1 MTLPPPP
8 PFKRDKTGDAVALLT
23 VSEMYTADSLAIAK
37 GTPGVVLME
46 NAGAAVAQAIVAR
59 WTPRPVVVLCGPGA
73 NGGDGFVVAR
83 FLTQAGWPV
92 RLGLLGDQGALKGD
106 AALAAAAWAGP
117 VEPAGPAMLADAELV
132 VDALLGAGLTRPV
145 EGAAADLV
153 AAMAGKTVVAVDLP
167 SGVHGDDGHVLGAA
181 PHARLTVT
189 FYRKK
194 PGHVLAPGRFLCGE
208 IVVADIGIPDS
219 VLDIIQ
225 PRHWENAPTL
235 WRGLFPQPRPDGHK
249 FQRGHAVVLGGGAM
263 TGAARLAAR
272 AALRAGAGLVTV
284 ACPSS
289 ALPIYAAGSPSL
301 IVEPADDDAA
311 FTALLRDKRKN
322 AVLLGPGAG
331 VGAVTR
337 ARALAA
343 LEAEKSCVLDADA
356 LTSFADEPQNLLDRL
371 DDRCLLT
378 PHEGEFARLFNEHDF
393 DGRGASK
400 LARVRAAAAYSGAV
414 VLLKGA
420 DTVVAAPDGR
430 ATVNTLASRW
440 LATAGSGDVLG
451 GIALGLMTQ
460 GMPTYEAACAAA
472 WLHGAAGVRL
482 GPGLI
487 AEDLPD
493 ALPAVLRELL
503 G

>member
-8 PFKRDKTGDAVALLT
+8 PFKRDKVGDPLALLT
-23 VSEMYTADSLAIAK
+23 VSEMYTADSLAIGK
-37 GTPGVVLME
+37 GTPGIVLME
-46 NAGAAVAQAIVAR
+46 NAGAAVAQAIMAR
-59 WTPRPVVVLCGPGA
+59 WSPRPTVVLCGPGN

-83 FLTQAGWPV
+83 LLTQAGWPV
-92 RLGLLGDQGALKGD
+92 RLGLLGERGALKGD
-106 AALAAAAWAGP
+106 AALAADAWTGA
-117 VEPAGPAMLADAELV
+117 VEPADSAMLTDAELV

-145 EGAAADLV
+145 EGATADLI

-167 SGVHGDDGHVLGAA
+167 SGVHGDDGQALGASPQA
-181 PHARLTVT
+181 DLTVT
-189 FYRKK
+189 FFRKK
-194 PGHVLAPGRFLCGE
+194 PGHVLTPGRFQCGE
-208 IVVADIGIPDS
+208 IVVADIGIPGS
-219 VLDIIQ
+219 VLDVIQ
-225 PRHWENAPTL
+225 SNHWENAPAL
-235 WRGLFPQPRPDGHK
+235 WRRLFPQPRSDGHK
-249 FQRGHAVVLGGGAM
+249 YQRGHAVVLGGGSM

-301 IVEPADDDAA
+301 IVEAADDDGA
-311 FTALLRDKRKN
+311 FAALLGDKRKN

-337 ARALAA
+337 ARVLAA

-356 LTSFADEPQNLLDRL
+356 LTSFADEPENLLDRL

-378 PHEGEFARLFNEHDF
+378 PHEGEFARLFNQHGLES
-393 DGRGASK
+393 RALSK
-400 LARVRAAAAYSGAV
+400 LARARAAAAYSGSV

-430 ATVNTLASRW
+430 AAVNTLASPW

-460 GMPTYEAACAAA
+460 GMPTFEAACAAA

-493 ALPAVLRELL
+493 ALPAALRDLL

>member
-8 PFKRDKTGDAVALLT
+8 LFKRDKVADPLALLT
-23 VSEMYTADSLAIAK
+23 VSEMYTADSLAIGK
-37 GTPGVVLME
+37 GTPGIVLME
-46 NAGAAVAQAIVAR
+46 NAGGAVAQAILAR
-59 WTPRPVVVLCGPGA
+59 WTSRPTVVLCGPGA

-83 FLTQAGWPV
+83 LLTRAGWPV
-92 RLGLLGDQGALKGD
+92 RLGLLGERGALKGD
-106 AALAAAAWAGP
+106 AALAADAWTGL
-117 VEPAGPAMLADAELV
+117 VEPADPAMLADAELV

-145 EGAAADLV
+145 EGRAADLI
-153 AAMAGKTVVAVDLP
+153 AAMSGKTVIAVDLP
-167 SGVHGDDGHVLGAA
+167 SGVHGDDGQILGSAPQAA
-181 PHARLTVT
+181 LTVT

-194 PGHVLAPGRFLCGE
+194 PGHVLTPGRFRCGE
-208 IVVADIGIPDS
+208 IVVADIGIPDA
-219 VLDIIQ
+219 VLDVIQ
-225 PRHWENAPTL
+225 SNHWENGPAL
-235 WRGLFPQPRPDGHK
+235 WRGVFPQPQPDGHK
-249 FQRGHAVVLGGGAM
+249 YQRGHAVALGGGVM

-301 IVEPADDDAA
+301 IVEAADDDAA
-311 FTALLRDKRKN
+311 FAALLKDKRKN

-337 ARALAA
+337 ARVLAA

-378 PHEGEFARLFNEHDF
+378 PHEGEFARLFNERDVA
-393 DGRGASK
+393 GRGSSK
-400 LARVRAAAAYSGAV
+400 LARARAAAAYSGAV

-430 ATVNTLASRW
+430 AAVNTLASPW

-451 GIALGLMTQ
+451 GVALGLMTQ
-460 GMPTYEAACAAA
+460 GMPTFEAACAAA

-493 ALPAVLRELL
+493 ALPAVLRHLL